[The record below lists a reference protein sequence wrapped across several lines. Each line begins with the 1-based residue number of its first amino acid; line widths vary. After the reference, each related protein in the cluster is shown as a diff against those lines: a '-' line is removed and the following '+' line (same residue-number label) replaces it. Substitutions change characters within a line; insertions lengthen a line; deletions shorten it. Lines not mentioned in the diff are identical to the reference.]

1 MEWNFGEIR
10 GGMYSISTRSFPYE
24 VSGILQG
31 FDIVGANQMSSDL
44 PAGVQFS
51 IDTNTDKG
59 TLQGTLPTS
68 ARTYHVVYG
77 FVDVN
82 KCTVAILHIYINV
95 AGGGEQ
101 PGTTTPTYPEPACGA
116 AIARQWDFG
125 DVKGGTSHFLT
136 ARQIPADIQYQIN
149 STGAVAAELVS
160 SNLPGQAEFDLNLD
174 SHIGTLSGYIPAQA
188 TTYQVVF
195 ALYDQAECE
204 VLHLTV
210 LFNVGRS
217 TEVTPQPST
226 QVCVHVSAVVA
237 SGGQGYHSTM
247 ATPMYPVQYTETS
260 VKMAVNGRLQRTTP
274 YDLCG
279 SAGTQFTIQ
288 TKADFWTQQE
298 AHLIFQGWQRWDE
311 QTEQW
316 VPLSNDQRVTQNPTI
331 RITLE
336 NGGSLRAVYQQGEQG

>member
-1 MEWNFGEIR
+1 MEWDFGEIR

-31 FDIVGANQMSSDL
+31 FDIVGVSQMSSDL
-44 PAGVQFS
+44 PGGVQFS
-51 IDTNTDKG
+51 VDPNTDKG

-68 ARTYHVVYG
+68 AMTYHVVYG

-125 DVKGGTSHFLT
+125 EVKGGTIHFLT

-149 STGAVAAELVS
+149 SAGAIAAELVS

-188 TTYQVVF
+188 TTYQLVF

-204 VLHLTV
+204 VLRLTV
-210 LFNVGRS
+210 LLNVGGS
-217 TEVTPQPST
+217 TEVTPPTVTPQPGG
-226 QVCVHVSAVVA
+226 QLCVHVSAVVA
-237 SGGQGYHSTM
+237 SSQMRTTTAYF
-247 ATPMYPVQYTETS
+247 PQYTEIP
-260 VKMAVNGRLQRTTP
+260 VKMAVNGHLQRTTP

-288 TKADFWTQQE
+288 TQADFWTQQE
-298 AHLIFQGWQRWDE
+298 AHLIFVGWQRLNE
-311 QTEQW
+311 QTNQW
-316 VPLSNDQRVTQNPTI
+316 EPLSNDQRVTQNPTL
-331 RITLE
+331 RITLQ